1 MLNRLPLAKQLWLLL
16 LLPLIG
22 LLYFAIPKTLDL
34 IEKHTVIA
42 QTAVKLDEAAKLSQ
56 LIHELQKERG
66 KSAGFLA
73 KADSSSDD
81 LNAQHKVC
89 DTALLEYKAVA
100 AGEAIDS
107 ELSDCRAQVQSRALT
122 PVESTKKYTVMVDK
136 MMNLYGKLVYH
147 AVLKDTK
154 NNLLDHYWI
163 LIAKENMGRIR
174 ATLNGAFTSGSFN
187 ANSWGYFNSI
197 RGGYENAEHTF
208 KAFAPQEFVTE
219 LEGYENGKSGKNTF
233 AIIEMANDKNLN
245 GSFDV
250 NPKQWFDTASGYI
263 NELKKLEDNHMA
275 MIVSKTDAN
284 LASTTTQMW
293 IGIAMSVILVL
304 VTVLLGSKIVTSL
317 IGSIRMLEGVLTEMA
332 TKRKIRDTF
341 PCKGAPEFQQMTKS
355 LEYLMR
361 EIKGVFAAIE
371 TSSEENLSVS
381 SELAA
386 TTLHAGRHAE
396 EESRSVNKM
405 ADALTS
411 VLESAHTMTNQMHV
425 LKGDVE
431 RTRDFLAESENSLDG
446 MVVKLAAGVAEEQQI
461 SGRLGE
467 LSQQA
472 DQIKLVLTV
481 IADIADQTNLL
492 ALNAAIE
499 AARAGEHGRGF
510 AVVADEVRK
519 LAERT
524 QKSLSET
531 NATVSIIVQSISDLS
546 DEINNNAED
555 VKGLGDLSA
564 QVQAQTSSVMNSMK
578 ATTQIVE
585 EVVVTT
591 DSNADMLD
599 GALAEINTVRTLAAS
614 NARSIEEIASVA
626 KHLEKMTANL
636 KEVADRFTI

>member
-34 IEKHTVIA
+34 IEKHTIIA

-73 KADSSSDD
+73 RADSSSDD
-81 LNAQHKVC
+81 LNAQHKAC
-89 DTALLEYKAVA
+89 DTALLEYKAVT

-107 ELSDCRAQVQSRALT
+107 ELSDCRTQVQSRALT

-136 MMNLYGKLVYH
+136 MMTLYGKLVYH

-197 RGGYENAEHTF
+197 KGGYENSKHTF
-208 KAFAPQEFVTE
+208 KSFAPQEFVTE
-219 LEGYENGKSGKNTF
+219 LEGYENSESGKNTF
-233 AIIEMANDKNLN
+233 AIIEMANNQNLN
-245 GSFDV
+245 GAFEVD
-250 NPKQWFDTASGYI
+250 PKQWFDTATGYI
-263 NELKKLEDNHMA
+263 NDLKKLEDNHMA

-284 LASTTTQMW
+284 LATTTTQMW
-293 IGIAMSVILVL
+293 IGIAMSVILIFT
-304 VTVLLGSKIVTSL
+304 TVALGYTIVTSL

-332 TKRKIRDTF
+332 SKRKIHDTF

-386 TTLHAGRHAE
+386 TTLQAGRHAE
-396 EESRSVNKM
+396 DGSHSVNKM
-405 ADALTS
+405 ADALVL
-411 VLESAHTMTNQMHV
+411 VLESAHTMTNQMNV

-431 RTRDFLAESENSLDG
+431 RTRDFLAESESSLEG

-472 DQIKLVLTV
+472 DQVKLVLTV

-531 NATVSIIVQSISDLS
+531 NATVSVIVQSISDLS

-564 QVQAQTSSVMNSMK
+564 QVQAQTSSVMNSMQ

-585 EVVVTT
+585 AVVVTT
-591 DSNADMLD
+591 DSNAKMLD
-599 GALAEINTVRTLAAS
+599 GALAEINRVRTLSTS
-614 NARSIEEIASVA
+614 NARSIEEIASAA
-626 KHLEKMTANL
+626 KHLENMTANL

>member
-1 MLNRLPLAKQLWLLL
+1 
-16 LLPLIG
+16 
-22 LLYFAIPKTLDL
+22 
-34 IEKHTVIA
+34 
-42 QTAVKLDEAAKLSQ
+42 
-56 LIHELQKERG
+56 
-66 KSAGFLA
+66 
-73 KADSSSDD
+73 
-81 LNAQHKVC
+81 
-89 DTALLEYKAVA
+89 
-100 AGEAIDS
+100 
-107 ELSDCRAQVQSRALT
+107 
-122 PVESTKKYTVMVDK
+122 
-136 MMNLYGKLVYH
+136 
-147 AVLKDTK
+147 
-154 NNLLDHYWI
+154 
-163 LIAKENMGRIR
+163 
-174 ATLNGAFTSGSFN
+174 
-187 ANSWGYFNSI
+187 
-197 RGGYENAEHTF
+197 
-208 KAFAPQEFVTE
+208 
-219 LEGYENGKSGKNTF
+219 
-233 AIIEMANDKNLN
+233 
-245 GSFDV
+245 
-250 NPKQWFDTASGYI
+250 
-263 NELKKLEDNHMA
+263 
-275 MIVSKTDAN
+275 
-284 LASTTTQMW
+284 
-293 IGIAMSVILVL
+293 
-304 VTVLLGSKIVTSL
+304 L
-317 IGSIRMLEGVLTEMA
+317 IGSIRMLEGALTEMA
-332 TKRKIRDTF
+332 SKRKIRDTF
-341 PCKGAPEFQQMTKS
+341 PCNGAPEFRQMTKS

-361 EIKGVFAAIE
+361 EIKEVFAAIE
-371 TSSEENLSVS
+371 ISSEENLSVS

-386 TTLHAGRHAE
+386 TTLQAGRHAE
-396 EESRSVNKM
+396 EESRSVSKM

-411 VLESAHTMTNQMHV
+411 VLESAHTVTNQMHV

-431 RTRDFLAESENSLDG
+431 RTRDFLAESESSLDG

-546 DEINNNAED
+546 DEINNNAEE

-564 QVQAQTSSVMNSMK
+564 QVQEQTSSVMNSMQ

-591 DSNADMLD
+591 DSNANMLD
-599 GALAEINTVRTLAAS
+599 GALAEINTVRTLSTS